1 MERDEPTSS
10 ESADGDGPRLPAR
23 RARRATRKKRVAA
36 ARPHTINGRSGERS
50 SLMHVGRRVD
60 YAVRALTYL
69 AGQEQGRVVGRAEIE
84 SRQGIPRYFLSKIL
98 RALVAAGMLESVAGA
113 RGGFR
118 LRGSAKGISI
128 RQVYEV
134 LEGDLC
140 LIDCVR
146 DRGARLLLRL
156 GVHPDRDLARR
167 AAPAA
172 RLSRP
177 HLDRRHRRRYRPAP
191 ASRLQRLLVRIRPPA
206 PDRAHGLHGYHG

>member
-1 MERDEPTSS
+1 VERDEPTAS

-36 ARPHTINGRSGERS
+36 ARPHTTNGRSGERS

-146 DRGARLLLRL
+146 DRGAACCFASVCTQIEIWRGAQRLLLDYLDRISIADIADGTGLRPRL
-156 GVHPDRDLARR
+156 GYSAC
-167 AAPAA
+167 
-172 RLSRP
+172 S
-177 HLDRRHRRRYRPAP
+177 
-191 ASRLQRLLVRIRPPA
+191 
-206 PDRAHGLHGYHG
+206 